1 MKIILL
7 LCFLQGFLSVD
18 FDVAMEKLA
27 ILEKYIRHYIED
39 LPSNLK
45 DSYTL
50 TELITTYIREG
61 VYLEDEWKKLL
72 GEAPGNLDNYISEK
86 EEKDN
91 TNVREIRT
99 YREINLP
106 NNEIF
111 DFGHLFGTMNGI
123 YKKRIRN
130 TSHLCGWGGDT
141 TTLIVDIMDQTGDLT
156 YLMNKA
162 KEFFGK
168 KGNFDSV
175 DLITDLDAPIIL
187 NKKNDNNYFSEIIK
201 EYYNSNEYENRI
213 SNFVRLTFSKVD
225 MGKKETFREY
235 LLDLYNSDLLIRAL
249 EAQKGIRN
257 KASSKGSSGE
267 INFLEKYINYIPKEV
282 KEEYILHQKAAVYV
296 FADYIIENIKN
307 KPKKNDKKC
316 DIYDYIIINNNCIK
330 KIKIVQFTS

>member
-99 YREINLP
+99 YR
-106 NNEIF
+106 
-111 DFGHLFGTMNGI
+111 I
-123 YKKRIRN
+123 YQIMKY
-130 TSHLCGWGGDT
+130 
-141 TTLIVDIMDQTGDLT
+141 LILVI
-156 YLMNKA
+156 YL
-162 KEFFGK
+162 
-168 KGNFDSV
+168 V
-175 DLITDLDAPIIL
+175 L
-187 NKKNDNNYFSEIIK
+187 
-201 EYYNSNEYENRI
+201 
-213 SNFVRLTFSKVD
+213 
-225 MGKKETFREY
+225 
-235 LLDLYNSDLLIRAL
+235 
-249 EAQKGIRN
+249 
-257 KASSKGSSGE
+257 
-267 INFLEKYINYIPKEV
+267 
-282 KEEYILHQKAAVYV
+282 
-296 FADYIIENIKN
+296 
-307 KPKKNDKKC
+307 
-316 DIYDYIIINNNCIK
+316 
-330 KIKIVQFTS
+330 